1 MSNYSEADFC
11 SPDDGLDYIFAR
23 MGAIYGASFVR
34 HFDGIDPDLVR
45 QVWKEELGRFL
56 TYKPSMDYAMRR
68 LSGDFVPSAI
78 KFRDF
83 CNAGPHVPRKPEETI
98 AYAPNPKLSEAIKRE
113 HMAKYAEFKRSIKAG
128 V

>member
-78 KFRDF
+78 KFREF

-98 AYAPNPKLSEAIKRE
+98 THQPNPKMSEAIKRE
-113 HMAKYAEFKRSIKAG
+113 HMAKYAEFKRSMRG
-128 V
+128 VQ